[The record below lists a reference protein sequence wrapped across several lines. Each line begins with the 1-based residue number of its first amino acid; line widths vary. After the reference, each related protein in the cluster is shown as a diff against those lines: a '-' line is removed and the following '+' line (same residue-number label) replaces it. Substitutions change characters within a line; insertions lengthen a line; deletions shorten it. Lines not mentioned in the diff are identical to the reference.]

1 LTFRTLSGSGMLDN
15 AEVVH
20 QNFKAGTATGEAVG
34 GAVAGGFA
42 DCAIHQRK
50 VRAPQGSALGNA
62 QSP

>member
-1 LTFRTLSGSGMLDN
+1 